1 MFFKKTYDK
10 TVKELY
16 TKKLRLTIADEQ
28 TFKKHVAFNFSSL
41 SFALYLLLLVLL
53 LQSSQRY

>member
-10 TVKELY
+10 IVKELY

-41 SFALYLLLLVLL
+41 SFN
-53 LQSSQRY
+53 S

>member
-10 TVKELY
+10 IVKELY

-28 TFKKHVAFNFSSL
+28 TFKKHVANGEITIKSCSNI
-41 SFALYLLLLVLL
+41 SLLV
-53 LQSSQRY
+53 QTC